1 VTLIASFIT
10 GSLLSLLLP
19 VALLIALVV
28 WYMMVLR
35 QVPEPVVGEEPGA
48 SPASSEPGASPASSE
63 PGASPTS
70 QAGVS
75 HTSPAS
81 TGETAGS
88 PPGERL

>member
-28 WYMMVLR
+28 WYMMLLR
-35 QVPEPVVGEEPGA
+35 RVPEPVVGEEPGA
-48 SPASSEPGASPASSE
+48 SPASSDPGASPAS
-63 PGASPTS
+63 P
-70 QAGVS
+70 AGVS

-81 TGETAGS
+81 TGETAGR